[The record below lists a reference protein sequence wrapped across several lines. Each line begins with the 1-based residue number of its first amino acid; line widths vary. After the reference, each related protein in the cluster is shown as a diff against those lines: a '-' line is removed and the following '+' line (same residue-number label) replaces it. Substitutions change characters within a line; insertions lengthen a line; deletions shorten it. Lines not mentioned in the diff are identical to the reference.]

1 MFSEQYSKILY
12 LLGYYPSPTDWKHL
26 YHHYYL
32 SPIQSQPTIIRPPT
46 SQQSSLS
53 SPLTLN
59 RASGAN
65 DSESTR
71 VSESTRLSKHLSPK
85 DETRKEKTST
95 EDDKGRKSASGD
107 NVNTDLCQLS
117 PKSSSVQPKPTLP
130 SEGGA
135 SEDHF
140 HESEQW
146 SNFDDEFIKNVARE
160 MDQWESD
167 GISRQQEAGVPTS
180 CSTTKDEGLSD
191 VKDTVLIASKPAA
204 PLSSRARDIVCWN
217 GCESSHMSSTAGND
231 YTSTNCQYPISTH
244 TPSRTQ
250 FISHVAPVT
259 LLQPSSSYQSSSGQ
273 VIVRT
278 PPCVSTGSSYT
289 KMILNNVGSV
299 GTTRLVTTPPGTI
312 NQMCNSIPSHST
324 SSNINELFSP
334 TVKVDGAPLLTINQK
349 HSPIQQNS
357 CKAPGG
363 ASELN
368 PPSPSS
374 NNAMFRT
381 PSTAE
386 WMKVKKAT
394 LTPLSSNREPLM
406 KLNGGKVTPPLCN
419 CGKRAK
425 RKLVTSPGP
434 NEGKPF
440 YVCPRGRGSDCGY
453 FRWECASPYG
463 SSHEGSPCSLLPS
476 YNSLGQSPDI
486 LCSEYTD

>member
-1 MFSEQYSKILY
+1 M
-12 LLGYYPSPTDWKHL
+12 
-26 YHHYYL
+26 
-32 SPIQSQPTIIRPPT
+32 
-46 SQQSSLS
+46 
-53 SPLTLN
+53 TLN
-59 RASGAN
+59 RTSGTN

-85 DETRKEKTST
+85 VETRREEKTST
-95 EDDKGRKSASGD
+95 EDDKGMKTASGD

-117 PKSSSVQPKPTLP
+117 PKSSNVELKPPLP
-130 SEGGA
+130 SEGG
-135 SEDHF
+135 EIENYF
-140 HESEQW
+140 PESEQW

-167 GISRQQEAGVPTS
+167 GISQQQEAGVPTS
-180 CSTTKDEGLSD
+180 CSTTKHDGLSD
-191 VKDTVLIASKPAA
+191 VKDTVLITSKPAA
-204 PLSSRARDIVCWN
+204 PLSSQARDIVCRN
-217 GCESSHMSSTAGND
+217 GHESSHMSSIAGND
-231 YTSTNCQYPISTH
+231 YTSTDCQYPISTH

-250 FISHVAPVT
+250 LISHVAPVT
-259 LLQPSSSYQSSSGQ
+259 LLQPSSSYKSSSGQ
-273 VIVRT
+273 VIVGT
-278 PPCVSTGSSYT
+278 PPCIPTGSSYT
-289 KMILNNVGSV
+289 KMSLNNVGSV

-324 SSNINELFSP
+324 SSSINELFSP
-334 TVKVDGAPLLTINQK
+334 TIKVDGAPLLTTNQK

-368 PPSPSS
+368 LPSPSS

-381 PSTAE
+381 PCTAE
-386 WMKVKKAT
+386 WMKVKKST
-394 LTPLSSNREPLM
+394 HTPLSSHREPLM
-406 KLNGGKVTPPLCN
+406 TLNGGKVTPPLCN
-419 CGKRAK
+419 CGKRAR

-463 SSHEGSPCSLLPS
+463 SSHEGSPCSLLSS